1 MPPQIYKSIFAGEQ
15 DVEIAPKR
23 KKLTVFF
30 SDIAGFTDTVEALQ
44 SEELTHLLNQYL
56 TEMSKI
62 ALEHGATVGKF
73 IGDAILAF
81 FGDPVSR
88 GASADAIA
96 CARMD
101 NIADVVISNCV
112 INLVP
117 DKAQVFREAFRVLKP
132 GGRLAISDIVNVAP
146 LPADLA
152 ADPALLCGCVAGAAS
167 AARIAEWLADAG
179 FADVRVAAKPETREL
194 IASWAPS
201 KEIENYVVSAAIE
214 ARKPAAA

>member
-1 MPPQIYKSIFAGEQ
+1 MAKYLPPQIYKSIFAGEQ

-62 ALEHGATVGKF
+62 ALEYGATVGKF

-88 GASADAIA
+88 GAGADAIA
-96 CARMD
+96 CARMA
-101 NIADVVISNCV
+101 IAMQRRMQELGAIWRGRGLEKTFELRIGITTGYCTVGNFGSEDRLDYTAIGD
-112 INLVP
+112 
-117 DKAQVFREAFRVLKP
+117 DKSGCTAAT
-132 GGRLAISDIVNVAP
+132 GR
-146 LPADLA
+146 
-152 ADPALLCGCVAGAAS
+152 
-167 AARIAEWLADAG
+167 
-179 FADVRVAAKPETREL
+179 
-194 IASWAPS
+194 
-201 KEIENYVVSAAIE
+201 
-214 ARKPAAA
+214 